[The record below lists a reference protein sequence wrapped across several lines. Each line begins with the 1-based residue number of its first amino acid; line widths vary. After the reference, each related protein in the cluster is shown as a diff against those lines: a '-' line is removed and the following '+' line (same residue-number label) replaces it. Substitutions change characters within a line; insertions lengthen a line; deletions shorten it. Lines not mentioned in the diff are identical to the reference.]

1 MTDIVFLS
9 DLFNSEWIGVDP
21 ADLLCV
27 LNTEEVN
34 GLILAQ
40 QASDLVKLSGEDYD
54 EILEM
59 LMNEEK
65 EHNTVLNTLLSSG
78 LLSLVSINN
87 EYHYALI
94 GEVDEDFIENNIVE
108 MFLPKNMLV
117 FLDAEAF
124 VSYVNGTSITVTEE

>member
-1 MTDIVFLS
+1 
-9 DLFNSEWIGVDP
+9 
-21 ADLLCV
+21 
-27 LNTEEVN
+27 
-34 GLILAQ
+34 
-40 QASDLVKLSGEDYD
+40 
-54 EILEM
+54 
-59 LMNEEK
+59 MNEEK

-108 MFLPKNMLV
+108 MFFPKNMLV

>member
-40 QASDLVKLSGEDYD
+40 QANDLVKLSGEDYD

>member
-34 GLILAQ
+34 GLILSQ

>member
-40 QASDLVKLSGEDYD
+40 QANDLVKLSGEDYD

-108 MFLPKNMLV
+108 MFFPKNMLV

>member
-9 DLFNSEWIGVDP
+9 DLFNSDWIGVDP

-108 MFLPKNMLV
+108 MFFPKNMLV